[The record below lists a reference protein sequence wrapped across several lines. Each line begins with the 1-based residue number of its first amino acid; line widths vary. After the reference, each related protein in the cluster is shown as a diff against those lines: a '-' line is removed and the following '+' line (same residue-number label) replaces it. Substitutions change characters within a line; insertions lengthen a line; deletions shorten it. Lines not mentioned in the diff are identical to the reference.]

1 MVVLEG
7 KGSARRSMTTN
18 SAQVVEAL
26 ERGEVILFPTET
38 VYGIGASLERVPA
51 ILRIYD
57 LKARPSH
64 MPLMLHV
71 TGPEALNDFGVDI
84 PSWVHELAQEGWPG
98 PLTLIVRAAAHI
110 DRRMLGGGE
119 TVALRHPANDLT
131 QGLVRVL
138 AKRSGR
144 PAALVGTSA
153 NPHGSTPPTDAAAA
167 RTLFSPQDVP
177 LVLDGGPCS
186 LGIESTLL
194 LVVSEEPT
202 ILRAGAF
209 SASKIEE
216 ITGRELV
223 WADHALP
230 GRGRVVLLDE
240 AELRARKFGPGDA
253 VLARFS
259 PVHLDHLDHEVTW
272 HDLGP
277 RLEDFGRGLY
287 SLLAKLEAEGHLE
300 ILVQRAEGGE
310 LSRAINARLE
320 RLALRP
326 GED

>member
-1 MVVLEG
+1 MLVLKS
-7 KGSARRSMTTN
+7 KGSDRHSITTD
-18 SAQVVEAL
+18 SAQVVQAL

-38 VYGIGASLERVPA
+38 VYGIGASLEHPPA
-51 ILRIYD
+51 VLRIYE
-57 LKARPSH
+57 LKARPRH

-71 TGPEALNDFGVDI
+71 AGPKALDEFGVDT

-98 PLTLIVRAAAHI
+98 PLTFIVRAVAHI

-119 TVALRHPANDLT
+119 TVALRQPANDLT
-131 QGLVRVL
+131 QGLVHAL
-138 AKRSGR
+138 AERSGR
-144 PAALVGTSA
+144 PAAVVGTSA
-153 NPHGSTPPTDAAAA
+153 NPHGMTPPTDAATA
-167 RTLFSPQDVP
+167 RGLFSPQEVP

-186 LGIESTLL
+186 LGIESTVL
-194 LVVSEEPT
+194 LVDAEQPT

-216 ITGRELV
+216 ISGRTLV

-230 GRGRVVLLDE
+230 GRGRVVVLEE
-240 AELRARKFGPGDA
+240 AELRTRSFGAGDA

-259 PVHLDHLDHEVTW
+259 REHLDPKVTW
-272 HDLGP
+272 CALGP

-287 SLLAKLEAEGHLE
+287 AMLAKLEAAGHPQ
-300 ILVQRAEGGE
+300 IFVQRAEGGD

-326 GED
+326 NED